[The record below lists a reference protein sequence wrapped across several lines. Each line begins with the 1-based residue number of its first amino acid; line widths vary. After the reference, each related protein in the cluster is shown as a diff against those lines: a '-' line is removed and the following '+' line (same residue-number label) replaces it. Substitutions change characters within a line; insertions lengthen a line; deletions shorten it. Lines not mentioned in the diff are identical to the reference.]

1 MQIQELL
8 QIRKN
13 KGKEIAKT
21 GNVKMNGYKW
31 VVPSQSSN
39 KEYDVVLRL
48 DRSTCTCQDF
58 LGRGLKCKHIF
69 AVEITLTKTV
79 DNQGNTTITKRIT
92 YKQDWTNYTKA
103 QTQEGRL
110 FRVLLKDL
118 VENVSEEP
126 YIFGRPKVPLK
137 ANLYCAIDKVYSM
150 QSSRRAHSRYK
161 DAEEKA
167 QITQAPSYN
176 MINIKLNDPEITPIL
191 RELLHITAIP
201 LKSIETKFSPDSTG
215 FRTTQFN
222 EYCKEKHNTK
232 KEHKWI
238 KCHAIS
244 GNTTNIITD
253 AIITDEFG
261 ADSPQFIPLV
271 NQTAQIGF
279 DMQEVSADKAYN
291 SIDNYNAVQQVGGTA
306 YIPYKSNITARSNT
320 GNKARLWRK
329 MFYYFKLNQ
338 EDFLMHYHSRSNI
351 ETTFFA
357 VKTKFG
363 DCLKNK
369 TFTSQTNEVLC
380 KLIAYNITVL
390 ISAMFELKIEPNL
403 FCSESVKS
411 AQEVSL

>member
-1 MQIQELL
+1 MQQIQELL
-8 QIRKN
+8 QIRRN

-48 DRSTCTCQDF
+48 DKSTCTCQDF

-79 DNQGNTTITKRIT
+79 DNQGNTTITQTKRIT
-92 YKQDWTNYTKA
+92 YKQDWANYRLA

-110 FRVLLKDL
+110 FKELLKDL
-118 VENVSEEP
+118 VQNVSEPTRKEGA
-126 YIFGRPKVPLK
+126 GRPKVSLQ
-137 ANLYCAIDKVYSM
+137 ASLYCAIDKVYSM
-150 QSSRRAHSRYK
+150 QSSRRAHSRYQ

-167 QITQAPSYN
+167 QITKAPSYN
-176 MINIKLNDPEITPIL
+176 VINILLEREDTTPIL
-191 RELLHITAIP
+191 KELLHITAMP

-244 GNTTNIITD
+244 GNKTNVITD
-253 AIITDEFG
+253 AIITPENG

-271 NQTAQIGF
+271 QETANMGF
-279 DMQEVSADKAYN
+279 DMQEISADKAYN
-291 SIDNYNAVQQVGGTA
+291 SIANYNAVKEVGGIA
-306 YIPYKSNITARSNT
+306 YIPYKSNITAMSNT

-338 EDFLMHYHSRSNI
+338 EDFLMHYHNRSNV
-351 ETTFFA
+351 ETTFFS

-403 FCSESVKS
+403 
-411 AQEVSL
+411 LN